1 MRPATAQGN
10 NIQPAGIDQQAV
22 NALNHLSDDE
32 KLKVLDYLKV
42 LMSLSN
48 DQHGSKQKILAESG
62 RLR

>member
-1 MRPATAQGN
+1 MRPATAQDN
-10 NIQPAGIDQQAV
+10 NIRPAGIDQQAV

-32 KLKVLDYLKV
+32 KLKVLDYLKA

-48 DQHGSKQKILAESG
+48 DQHGSKQKILAESS